1 MPKKAD
7 AKKAWRKPT
16 VSTMEGIIGVESGS
30 TQSPQNIENATYQP
44 PS

>member
-7 AKKAWRKPT
+7 ARKAWRKPT

-30 TQSPQNIENATYQP
+30 TQSPSNVENATYFP
-44 PS
+44 AS